1 MFDRQNGI
9 VMGLALVSVFGGDK
23 MSGLIA
29 GHPMTDRYAV
39 IGNPIEQSKS
49 PLIHTAFAQVTGQ
62 DMDYARVLGP
72 LGEFARTVD
81 AFRATGGR
89 GMNVTAPFK
98 LDAFAYATDL
108 APSAQMAGAVNAL
121 KFEGNKVYAENF
133 DGVGL
138 VRDVV
143 HNLAF
148 PLQGKRVLILGAGGA
163 TRGALLPML
172 AQGPAEVLIVNRTV
186 AKAEELAA
194 LAHQHQSGLLPVRG
208 VAYAD
213 VGAQSFDVVFNA
225 TSASLTGELP
235 PLPARVFAPGCLAYE
250 LAYGKGLTPFLKL
263 AQQAGVTRLADGV
276 GMLAEQAAEAFAWWR
291 GVRPDTQAVIAQL
304 TVPLN

>member
-1 MFDRQNGI
+1 
-9 VMGLALVSVFGGDK
+9 
-23 MSGLIA
+23 
-29 GHPMTDRYAV
+29 MTDRYAV

-62 DMDYARVLGP
+62 DIEYTKLLSP
-72 LGEFARTVD
+72 LGEFAQTVD
-81 AFRATGGR
+81 VFRAAGGR

-108 APSAQMAGAVNAL
+108 APGAQMAGAVNAM
-121 KFEGNKVYAENF
+121 KFEGDKVYAENF

-143 HNLAF
+143 HNLGC
-148 PLQGKRVLILGAGGA
+148 PLQGRRILILGAGGA

-172 AQGPAEVLIVNRTV
+172 AQGPAEVVIVNRTV
-186 AKAEELAA
+186 AKAEELAD
-194 LAHQHQSGLLPVRG
+194 LARQHQSASVPVRG
-208 VAYAD
+208 VGYAD
-213 VGAQSFDVVFNA
+213 LGGQTFDVVFNA
-225 TSASLTGELP
+225 TSASLTAQLP
-235 PLPARVFAPGCLAYE
+235 PLSAAAFAPGCLAYE

-276 GMLAEQAAEAFAWWR
+276 GMLAEQAAEAFEWWR
-291 GVRPDTQAVIAQL
+291 GVRPDTAAVIEKL
-304 TVPLN
+304 TVPLV